1 MHLLCQTRCLKC
13 SNSFIIRVWSLAL
26 CLWQASALRVSVRV
40 QRSSDALLCNEMSC
54 AVVNATRCVARR
66 GRNGPVDGNA
76 CMQHVNSITRRWNR
90 CSVAIALHRSR
101 GRDDA
106 EDSIWSTFSHS
117 ECSQSRVCGSNT
129 RMTKSKQK
137 SHRKQTHKRTWSQP
151 NEPIIGKYVRCCRT
165 ILLIEKSKVF
175 CKLLYLHWATRVL

>member
-54 AVVNATRCVARR
+54 AVVNATRCVARH

-90 CSVAIALHRSR
+90 CSVAIALHRGR

-106 EDSIWSTFSHS
+106 EVSIWSTFSHS
-117 ECSQSRVCGSNT
+117 ECSFLTVARVWQQHQND
-129 RMTKSKQK
+129 Q
-137 SHRKQTHKRTWSQP
+137 KQTKIASKTNTQAHLVATEWTNHRQ
-151 NEPIIGKYVRCCRT
+151 ICA
-165 ILLIEKSKVF
+165 LLPHNIVDWKV
-175 CKLLYLHWATRVL
+175 